1 MTVSDEVG
9 TRRSRTDQRSP
20 GEPGAPTDGG
30 ASAAGPGRSP
40 VSVYRWSCPICG
52 DSRVG
57 MASGGEDPLGKAEFS
72 LRQHVKTSDDDG
84 HGPANRYPPGFDPDA
99 ADRAVSVD

>member
-9 TRRSRTDQRSP
+9 ARRSPADRVSSEERGSLAD
-20 GEPGAPTDGG
+20 EGG
-30 ASAAGPGRSP
+30 SAADAEASP

-57 MASGGEDPLGKAEFS
+57 MASGGEDPVGKAEFS

-84 HGPANRYPPGFDPDA
+84 HGPANRYPARFDPDA
-99 ADRAVSVD
+99 LDGAVSVD